1 MFLVSPI
8 GTDGLLSVDEIS
20 QSSLLQFFKEIPEV
34 SRLIAQRKLN
44 SKPSALG
51 CLGFFELS
59 TRTRVSFEASGRL
72 LGIDWIHWSDINSS
86 VQKGESWKDSF
97 EVLAHYGI
105 DFYVIRHEAAGFPK
119 MVREWTASPVFNA
132 GDGAAEHP
140 SQSIGDVYCL
150 WKLDSSKEWKVG
162 FYGDILRSRVFASSS
177 RLMKMMGWEVLA
189 VDDGDKNLAGR
200 VTELGVPLIPRESL
214 RDLDVCFALRT
225 QKERGGVSILGPLR
239 RKDLRPDMYWMHAGP
254 VIRGQDM
261 EEDLCNYH
269 EPRCLV
275 LDQVKACFKT
285 RVLLLKNWLQGKQ
298 MKK

>member
-1 MFLVSPI
+1 VSPI

-20 QSSLLQFFKEIPEV
+20 PSSLLQFFKEIPEV
-34 SRLIAQRKLN
+34 SQSVAHNNFSPRG
-44 SKPSALG
+44 SALG

-59 TRTRVSFEASGRL
+59 TRTRVSFEAAGRL
-72 LGIDWIHWSDINSS
+72 LGIDWIHWSDVHTS

-97 EVLAHYGI
+97 EVLSHYGI
-105 DFYVIRHEAAGFPK
+105 DFYVIRHEAVGFPR
-119 MVREWTASPVFNA
+119 MVREWTDAPVFNA

-150 WKLDSSKEWKVG
+150 WKLNSSKEWKIG

-177 RLMKMMGWEVLA
+177 RLMKKLGWEVFA
-189 VDDGDKNLAGR
+189 IDDGDVNLAGR

-214 RDLDVCFALRT
+214 RDLDVCFVLRT
-225 QKERGGVSILGPLR
+225 QKERGGVSTLGPL
-239 RKDLRPDMYWMHAGP
+239 KQGDLRPDMYWMHAGP

-269 EPRCLV
+269 EPKCLV
-275 LDQVKACFKT
+275 LDQVKACFET
-285 RVLLLKNWLQGKQ
+285 RILLLKNWLRGKQ
-298 MKK
+298 IEK